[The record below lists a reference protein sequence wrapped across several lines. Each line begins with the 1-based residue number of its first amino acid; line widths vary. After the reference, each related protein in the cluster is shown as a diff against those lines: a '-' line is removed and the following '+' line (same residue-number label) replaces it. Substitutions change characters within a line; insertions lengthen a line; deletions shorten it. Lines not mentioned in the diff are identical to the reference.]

1 MGEGTWHRDPQTG
14 CSLWNNMLPVSDS
27 GVKVFSH
34 LAWSAK
40 RSPLPGTQ
48 LSSSSFLTFCP
59 LQSRS
64 CYNSRFFSFLSSP
77 GFCSYVLLK
86 PSAPHKNKSPSPKR
100 GWWEQA
106 SWHTYLEDMLKATS
120 PALICKEP
128 LEAHSWVC
136 KAPYDWDKR
145 EENHH
150 CVDKVLGSPSQ
161 DSFPAELLPESSV
174 KHCHGEQYGLLLAET
189 LSFWTLMKQ
198 EHAKNTCQCLQQCQA
213 KRAAYGCPRIL
224 PAGLELD
231 CSVNIYLHQFLHKVK
246 ALTMAIIFPWKIL
259 CALYVFN

>member
-1 MGEGTWHRDPQTG
+1 MRGEKGRNINQWQNPSRKVVLEGKSLGNRHPGTPTLRTCWKPHPLR
-14 CSLWNNMLPVSDS
+14 
-27 GVKVFSH
+27 
-34 LAWSAK
+34 WSA
-40 RSPLPGTQ
+40 RSPLK
-48 LSSSSFLTFCP
+48 LTHGSVR
-59 LQSRS
+59 L
-64 CYNSRFFSFLSSP
+64 LMTEIK
-77 GFCSYVLLK
+77 GKKIIIVL
-86 PSAPHKNKSPSPKR
+86 N
-100 GWWEQA
+100 
-106 SWHTYLEDMLKATS
+106 
-120 PALICKEP
+120 
-128 LEAHSWVC
+128 
-136 KAPYDWDKR
+136 
-145 EENHH
+145 
-150 CVDKVLGSPSQ
+150 KVLGSPSQ